1 MNARSEP
8 LIWLQLIAVGVLP
21 LEALLLL
28 LLLAG
33 SDPGPLP
40 ALERLLCWGLGGLVP
55 ALVLWRRPAD
65 VWSLLLLQA
74 PLRARRPLQQ
84 RLSALQEA
92 AAIRVGL
99 VGGSGLL
106 LGLLWWSDEHAA
118 MAGQL
123 SPLAASPRLVG
134 LLLAA
139 LLLALMLWQW
149 QQLLQSLW
157 LLSRSPGALEAVK
170 PMSTKE
176 LEAGR
181 LCLGLPLLLLDP
193 LPARVAGSRPQPRS
207 AQPARAEAALSVSA
221 STNSKAETA
230 QTPEPRPAAQAIASS
245 GEAAPP
251 DLAKLEASET
261 AAIGSDLLN
270 TAALGTSATDLEPT
284 SQVSNSLETASTA
297 PSPEV
302 LSSLDVTSL
311 EPPSL
316 GDSSLTAAS
325 SEPIQPSPAPVE
337 APSAAT
343 EPAPASK
350 GGLAAFPSASNAEPT
365 GVVLSSEEAGMVG
378 ASTERPTTNAP
389 SSQDLTAVP
398 TTAVAAPPDP
408 ATRGDSSD

>member
-40 ALERLLCWGLGGLVP
+40 ALERLLCWGIGGLLP

-84 RLSALQEA
+84 RLSALQES

-118 MAGQL
+118 IAGQL

-170 PMSTKE
+170 PMTTKE

-193 LPARVAGSRPQPRS
+193 LPARVAGFRPQPRP

-245 GEAAPP
+245 GAAAPP
-251 DLAKLEASET
+251 ELAKLESSET
-261 AAIGSDLLN
+261 AATGSDLLN
-270 TAALGTSATDLEPT
+270 TAALGTSATDMEPT
-284 SQVSNSLETASTA
+284 S
-297 PSPEV
+297 P
-302 LSSLDVTSL
+302 
-311 EPPSL
+311 
-316 GDSSLTAAS
+316 AA
-325 SEPIQPSPAPVE
+325 PSPAPTRSG
-337 APSAAT
+337 PSN
-343 EPAPASK
+343 P
-350 GGLAAFPSASNAEPT
+350 EPT
-365 GVVLSSEEAGMVG
+365 GAALISEEAGMVG
-378 ASTERPTTNAP
+378 ASTELPATKAP
-389 SSQDLTAVP
+389 SSQDPTAVA
-398 TTAVAAPPDP
+398 TTAVATSAVP
-408 ATRGDSSD
+408 ATPGPATSGDSSD

>member
-40 ALERLLCWGLGGLVP
+40 ALERLLCWGIGGLLP
-55 ALVLWRRPAD
+55 ALLLWRRPAD
-65 VWSLLLLQA
+65 VWSLLLLQT

-84 RLSALQEA
+84 RLSALQESVV
-92 AAIRVGL
+92 IRVGL

-118 MAGQL
+118 IAGQL

-170 PMSTKE
+170 PMTTKE

-207 AQPARAEAALSVSA
+207 TQPQRAEAALSMSE

-230 QTPEPRPAAQAIASS
+230 QTPEPRPAAEAIASS
-245 GEAAPP
+245 GEAASL

-261 AAIGSDLLN
+261 AATGSDRPN
-270 TAALGTSATDLEPT
+270 PAALGTSATDMEPIGQEPFSLAPTNSGPNNPEPT
-284 SQVSNSLETASTA
+284 SA
-297 PSPEV
+297 
-302 LSSLDVTSL
+302 
-311 EPPSL
+311 
-316 GDSSLTAAS
+316 
-325 SEPIQPSPAPVE
+325 
-337 APSAAT
+337 
-343 EPAPASK
+343 
-350 GGLAAFPSASNAEPT
+350 
-365 GVVLSSEEAGMVG
+365 VLSSEEAGMVG
-378 ASTERPTTNAP
+378 ASAERSSPNAP
-389 SSQDLTAVP
+389 SSQDPMAVA
-398 TTAVAAPPDP
+398 TTAVAPDP
-408 ATRGDSSD
+408 ATNGDSND